1 MEPPWAELTLS
12 LGQLLLLQ
20 RERRCWIWKGLSK
33 GNRERDGSR
42 VEGGLHQLYPS
53 VLVCEVPIN
62 LNFPEVNQETDW
74 AMTNNLTWESEGG
87 EDRTDLHLLALIS
100 LL

>member
-20 RERRCWIWKGLSK
+20 RERRCWIRKSLSK
-33 GNRERDGSR
+33 GNREREGSK

-53 VLVCEVPIN
+53 VLVCEVPIKKLKLPRGKSRN
-62 LNFPEVNQETDW
+62 RLGHDQQPY
-74 AMTNNLTWESEGG
+74 LG
-87 EDRTDLHLLALIS
+87 I
-100 LL
+100 